1 MNKFALLFLSLVAAG
16 SGLLTAAVRAEE
28 PAPSAMPK
36 AASEGH
42 EMMGGDMKGMKS
54 DMQGMMKMMARMNDM
69 MERCDRMMSRTDG
82 RDGNEKK

>member
-1 MNKFALLFLSLVAAG
+1 SHNYFELTNGITDFSRRSFGPSVLSADFNGDASQIKTSTPEIKMNKFALLFLSLVAAG

-42 EMMGGDMKGMKS
+42 EMM
-54 DMQGMMKMMARMNDM
+54 
-69 MERCDRMMSRTDG
+69 
-82 RDGNEKK
+82 